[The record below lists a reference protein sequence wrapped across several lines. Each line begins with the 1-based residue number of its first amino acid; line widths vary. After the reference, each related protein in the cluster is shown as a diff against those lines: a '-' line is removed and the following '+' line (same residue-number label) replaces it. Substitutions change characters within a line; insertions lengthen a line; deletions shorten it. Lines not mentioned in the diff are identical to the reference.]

1 MEELHPEPVAEVA
14 GKTIVR
20 LMLAFAAVQGAV
32 IAGLVVL
39 DMAKK
44 KGRSKR
50 KGFPHPGI
58 FDKKVSDTELTT
70 YTFGAD
76 LYTDML
82 QAIREAKN
90 TILIETFIWKNDE
103 TGQQFKTAINEA
115 AARGV
120 DVYVIYDGFAN
131 LVVPRSFF
139 HFHPDVHVY
148 RFPVVRTAMLVNTVR
163 STGLDHRKLLVV
175 DDQIGFVGGYN
186 IGSLYATEWRDT
198 HLRLVGPS
206 VWDLRQAFANVWN
219 KNASKSTPKIPQTSP
234 EVWEPRIRAV
244 NNIPANLVY
253 PIRGVYLDAIARAQ
267 DHIYVTMA
275 YFIPDQQI
283 LKALLAASR
292 RGVDVR
298 IILPEDSNHVLSDW
312 LSRGFYRSLLEDGVT
327 ILLYR
332 NAMIH
337 AKTATIDGSWS
348 TVGSANIDRLSL
360 TGNYEINLEIHD
372 EDFASDMQKIF
383 EFDSKNSKELTIEEW
398 HHRSPLARFSEVVL
412 VPLRPLL

>member
-1 MEELHPEPVAEVA
+1 MNESWPEPVAHVVR
-14 GKTIVR
+14 KTAAR
-20 LMLAFAAVQGAV
+20 SLFAFAVVQGAV
-32 IAGLVVL
+32 IGGLVVL
-39 DMAKK
+39 DIVKK
-44 KGRSKR
+44 RDRSKR

-58 FDKKVSDTELTT
+58 FNKTVDDTDITT

-76 LYTDML
+76 LYRDML
-82 QAIREAKN
+82 HATRDAKES
-90 TILIETFIWKNDE
+90 ILIETFIWKNDE
-103 TGQQFKTAINEA
+103 TGQQFKDAINEA
-115 AARGV
+115 AGRGV
-120 DVYVIYDGFAN
+120 KVFIIYDGFAN
-131 LVVPRSFF
+131 LVVPSSFF
-139 HFHPDVHVY
+139 QFHPDVHVH
-148 RFPVVRTAMLVNTVR
+148 RFPVLRTSMLTKTLR
-163 STGLDHRKLLVV
+163 STGLDHRKLLIV

-206 VWDLRQAFANVWN
+206 VWDLRQAFVNVWN
-219 KNASKSTPKIPQTSP
+219 ENATGSTPEVPHTSP
-234 EVWEPRIRAV
+234 DVWEPRIRAV

-253 PIRGVYLDAIARAQ
+253 PIRGVYLDAITRAN

-283 LKALLAASR
+283 LRALQAASR

-298 IILPEDSNHVLSDW
+298 IILPKDSNHVLSDW

-332 NAMIH
+332 DAMIH

-372 EDFASDMQKIF
+372 EGFAEDMQEIF
-383 EFDSKNSKELTIEEW
+383 EIDSRNCKELTMSDW
-398 HHRSPLARFSEVVL
+398 QHRSPLARFSETVL
-412 VPLRPLL
+412 IPLRPLL

>member
-1 MEELHPEPVAEVA
+1 MDELLPEPTVGLAR
-14 GKTIVR
+14 KTVTR
-20 LMLAFAAVQGAV
+20 SLLAFAAVQGAV
-32 IAGLVVL
+32 IAGLVVV
-39 DMAKK
+39 DMVKK
-44 KGRSKR
+44 RDRSKR

-58 FDKKVSDTELTT
+58 FEKTISDTNVTT

-76 LYTDML
+76 LYRDML
-82 QAIREAKN
+82 QAISEAKDS
-90 TILIETFIWKNDE
+90 ILLETFIWKNDE
-103 TGQQFKTAINEA
+103 TGEQFKQALNEA
-115 AARGV
+115 ASRGV
-120 DVYVIYDGFAN
+120 KVFVIYDGFAN
-131 LVVPRSFF
+131 LVVPSSFF
-139 HFHPDVHVY
+139 RFHPDVHVY
-148 RFPVVRTAMLVNTVR
+148 RFPVVRTSMLTKTLR

-175 DDQIGFVGGYN
+175 DGQVGFVGGYN

-206 VWDLRQAFANVWN
+206 VWELRQAFVNFWDES
-219 KNASKSTPKIPQTSP
+219 ASHNTPKIPHTSP

-244 NNIPANLVY
+244 KNTPSNLVY

-267 DHIYVTMA
+267 DHIFVTMA
-275 YFIPDQQI
+275 YFIPDQEI

-372 EDFASDMQKIF
+372 DGFASDMQEIF
-383 EFDSKNSKELTIEEW
+383 DVDSRNCKVLTMDEW
-398 HHRSPLARFSEVVL
+398 RHRSPLARFSETVL

>member
-1 MEELHPEPVAEVA
+1 MHNLIPEPVAKVA
-14 GKTIVR
+14 RKTVVR
-20 LMLAFAAVQGAV
+20 SILAFAAVQGAV
-32 IAGLVVL
+32 IAGLVIL
-39 DMAKK
+39 DMVKK
-44 KGRSKR
+44 RGRSKR
-50 KGFPHPGI
+50 KGFPHPGTFTENI
-58 FDKKVSDTELTT
+58 SDTQVTT
-70 YTFGAD
+70 YTYGAD
-76 LYTDML
+76 LYRDML
-82 QAIREAKN
+82 QAIREAQES
-90 TILIETFIWKNDE
+90 ILLETFIWKNDA
-103 TGQQFKTAINEA
+103 TGEDFKKAINDA

-120 DVYVIYDGFAN
+120 QVFVIYDGFAN
-131 LVVPRSFF
+131 LVVPQAFF
-139 HFHPDVHVY
+139 QFHPDVHVY
-148 RFPVVRTAMLVNTVR
+148 RFPVVRTSMLTKTLR
-163 STGLDHRKLLVV
+163 STGLDHRKLLIV
-175 DDQIGFVGGYN
+175 DGGIGFVGGYN

-206 VWDLRQAFANVWN
+206 VWDLRQAFVNVWN
-219 KNASKSTPKIPQTSP
+219 EHKSAAAPEVLHISP

-253 PIRGVYLDAIARAQ
+253 PIRGVYLDAITRAQ

-283 LKALLAASR
+283 LRALLAASR

-312 LSRGFYRSLLEDGVT
+312 LSRGFYRSLLQDGVT

-372 EDFASDMQKIF
+372 AGFASDMQKIF
-383 EFDSKNSKELTIEEW
+383 EFDSGNCKVLTMEEW
-398 HHRSPLARFSEVVL
+398 QDRSFIARFSEVVL

>member
-1 MEELHPEPVAEVA
+1 M
-14 GKTIVR
+14 
-20 LMLAFAAVQGAV
+20 VQ
-32 IAGLVVL
+32 
-39 DMAKK
+39 KR
-44 KGRSKR
+44 GRSKR

-58 FDKKVSDTELTT
+58 FEQTISDTQVTT
-70 YTFGAD
+70 YTYGAD
-76 LYTDML
+76 LYRDML
-82 QAIREAKN
+82 KAIEDAQKS
-90 TILIETFIWKNDE
+90 ILIETFIWKNDA
-103 TGQQFKTAINEA
+103 TGERFKNAINEA

-120 DVYVIYDGFAN
+120 EVFVIYDGFAN

-139 HFHPDVHVY
+139 QFHPDVHIY
-148 RFPVVRTAMLVNTVR
+148 RFPVVRTSMLTKNLR
-163 STGLDHRKLLVV
+163 STGLDHRKLLIV
-175 DDQIGFVGGYN
+175 DEEIGFVGGYN

-206 VWDLRQAFANVWN
+206 VWDLRQAFVNVWN
-219 KNASKSTPKIPQTSP
+219 AHATGTTPEVMHTTPQ
-234 EVWEPRIRAV
+234 VWEPRIRAV

-253 PIRGVYLDAIARAQ
+253 PIRGVYLDAITRAQ

-283 LKALLAASR
+283 LRALQAASR

-298 IILPEDSNHVLSDW
+298 IILPEDSNHILSDW
-312 LSRGFYRSLLEDGVT
+312 LSRGFYRSLLQDGVT

-372 EDFASDMQKIF
+372 EGFASDMQKIF
-383 EFDSKNSKELTIEEW
+383 EVDSQNSKVLTMEEW
-398 HHRSPLARFSEVVL
+398 HHRPFIARFSEVVL

>member
-1 MEELHPEPVAEVA
+1 MDELVSEPVVEIAR
-14 GKTIVR
+14 KTLGR
-20 LMLAFAAVQGAV
+20 SLLALLGVQGAV

-39 DMAKK
+39 DTVKK
-44 KGRSKR
+44 RHRSKR
-50 KGFPHPGI
+50 RGFPHPGI
-58 FDKKVSDTELTT
+58 FEKTIADTKITT
-70 YTFGAD
+70 YTFGTD
-76 LYTDML
+76 LYRDML
-82 QAIREAKN
+82 QEINEAQSS
-90 TILIETFIWKNDE
+90 ILIETFIWKDDE
-103 TGQQFKTAINEA
+103 TGRAFKDAVNKA
-115 AARGV
+115 AERGV
-120 DVYVIYDGFAN
+120 DVFVIYDGFAN
-131 LVVPRSFF
+131 LVVPSSFF
-139 HFHPDVHVY
+139 QFHPDVHVY
-148 RFPVVRTAMLVNTVR
+148 RFPVIRTSMFSKTLR

-175 DDQIGFVGGYN
+175 DDRAGFVGGYN

-206 VWDLRQAFANVWN
+206 VWDLRQAFATVWN
-219 KNASKSTPKIPQTSP
+219 ENAPGSRQEIQHTNPQ
-234 EVWEPRIRAV
+234 VWEPRVRAV
-244 NNIPANLVY
+244 NNLPANLVY

-298 IILPEDSNHVLSDW
+298 IILPQDSNHVLSDW
-312 LSRGFYRSLLEDGVT
+312 LSRGFYKSLLKDGVT

-337 AKTATIDGSWS
+337 TKTATIDGSWS

-372 EDFASDMQKIF
+372 DAFAADMEKIF
-383 EFDSKNSKELTIEEW
+383 EIDSINSKILTMEEW
-398 HHRSPLARFSEVVL
+398 EHRSPLARFSETVL

>member
-1 MEELHPEPVAEVA
+1 MDELLPEPVVNAA
-14 GKTIVR
+14 RKTVGR
-20 LMLAFAAVQGAV
+20 AVLAFAALQGAV
-32 IAGLVVL
+32 IGGLVVL
-39 DMAKK
+39 DIVKK
-44 KGRSKR
+44 RGRSKR

-58 FDKKVSDTELTT
+58 FDRAVADTRVTT
-70 YTFGAD
+70 YTYGAD
-76 LYTDML
+76 LYRDML
-82 QAIREAKN
+82 QAIGDAQER
-90 TILIETFIWKNDE
+90 ILIETFIWKDDD
-103 TGQQFKTAINEA
+103 TGRKFRDALNEA

-120 DVYVIYDGFAN
+120 EVFVVYDEFAN
-131 LVVPRSFF
+131 LVVPPSFF
-139 HFHPDVHVY
+139 SFHPAIHVY
-148 RFPVVRTAMLVNTVR
+148 RFPVVRPAMLVNTLR
-163 STGLDHRKLLVV
+163 STGLDHRKLLIV

-206 VWDLRQAFANVWN
+206 VWDLRQAFVTLWN
-219 KNASKSTPKIPQTSP
+219 DHAAGSTPELPHVAP
-234 EVWEPRIRAV
+234 DVWEPRIRAV

-253 PIRGVYLDAIARAQ
+253 PIRGVYLDAINRAQ
-267 DHIYVTMA
+267 EHIFVTMA

-298 IILPEDSNHVLSDW
+298 LILPEDSNHILSDW
-312 LSRGFYRSLLEDGVT
+312 LSRGFYQSLLKDGVT

-372 EDFASDMQKIF
+372 EDFASDMKEIF
-383 EFDSKNSKELTIEEW
+383 DVDSKNCRVLTLDEW
-398 HHRSPLARFSEVVL
+398 QHRSPLARFSETVL
-412 VPLRPLL
+412 VPLRPFL

>member
-1 MEELHPEPVAEVA
+1 MNESLPEPVVDVA
-14 GKTIVR
+14 RKTVVR
-20 LMLAFAAVQGAV
+20 SLLAFAAVQGAV
-32 IAGLVVL
+32 IGGLVVL
-39 DMAKK
+39 DMVKK

-58 FDKKVSDTELTT
+58 FSRTIADTHITS

-76 LYTDML
+76 LYRDML
-82 QAIREAKN
+82 QAIREAKDS
-90 TILIETFIWKNDE
+90 ILIETFIWKNDE
-103 TGQQFKTAINEA
+103 TGQQFKDAINEA
-115 AARGV
+115 AGRGV
-120 DVYVIYDGFAN
+120 KVFIIYDGFAN
-131 LVVPRSFF
+131 LVVPSSFF
-139 HFHPDVHVY
+139 RFHPDVHVH
-148 RFPVVRTAMLVNTVR
+148 RFPVLRTSMLTQTLR
-163 STGLDHRKLLVV
+163 STGLDHRKLLIV

-198 HLRLVGPS
+198 HLRLIGPS
-206 VWDLRQAFANVWN
+206 VWDLRQAFVNVWN
-219 KNASKSTPKIPQTSP
+219 ENATGSTPEVPHTAP

-253 PIRGVYLDAIARAQ
+253 PIRGVYLDAITRAH

-283 LKALLAASR
+283 LRALQAASR

-298 IILPEDSNHVLSDW
+298 IILPKDSNHVISDW

-332 NAMIH
+332 DAMIH
-337 AKTATIDGSWS
+337 AKTATIDGRWS

-372 EDFASDMQKIF
+372 EGFASDMQEIF
-383 EFDSKNSKELTIEEW
+383 EFDSRNSNELTMTEW
-398 HHRSPLARFSEVVL
+398 RHRSPLARFSETVL

>member
-1 MEELHPEPVAEVA
+1 MNDLLPEPVAELA
-14 GKTIVR
+14 GKTVGRSI
-20 LMLAFAAVQGAV
+20 LAFAAVQAAV
-32 IAGLVVL
+32 VAGLVVL
-39 DMAKK
+39 DIVKK
-44 KGRSKR
+44 RDRSKR

-58 FDKKVSDTELTT
+58 FDTTISDTDVTT

-76 LYTDML
+76 LYRDML
-82 QAIREAKN
+82 QAISGAKES
-90 TILIETFIWKNDE
+90 ILIETFIWKDDE
-103 TGQQFKTAINEA
+103 TGQQFKNAINEA
-115 AARGV
+115 AAR
-120 DVYVIYDGFAN
+120 DVEVFVIYDGFAN
-131 LVVPRSFF
+131 LVIPHSFF
-139 HFHPDVHVY
+139 RFHPNVHVY
-148 RFPVVRTAMLVNTVR
+148 RFPVVRTSMLTKTLR
-163 STGLDHRKLLVV
+163 STGLDHRKLLIV
-175 DDQIGFVGGYN
+175 DGQIGFVGGYN

-206 VWDLRQAFANVWN
+206 VWDLRQAFVNVWN
-219 KNASKSTPKIPQTSP
+219 ELASGSIPQIPHTNP
-234 EVWEPRIRAV
+234 EVWEPRIRTV

-253 PIRGVYLDAIARAQ
+253 PIRGVYLDAITRAQ
-267 DHIYVTMA
+267 DHIFITMA

-283 LKALLAASR
+283 LRALSAASK

-337 AKTATIDGSWS
+337 AKTATIDGHWS

-372 EDFASDMQKIF
+372 ENFASDMQKIF
-383 EFDSKNSKELTIEEW
+383 DVDSQNCKVLTTDEW
-398 HHRSPLARFSEVVL
+398 QHRSPLARFSETVL
-412 VPLRPLL
+412 IPLRPLL

>member
-1 MEELHPEPVAEVA
+1 MDELLPEPVAAVA
-14 GKTIVR
+14 RKTVGRSI
-20 LMLAFAAVQGAV
+20 LAFASVQGAV
-32 IAGLVVL
+32 IAGLVLL

-44 KGRSKR
+44 RNRSKR
-50 KGFPHPGI
+50 KGFPRPGT
-58 FDKKVSDTELTT
+58 FYSTVSGSQVTT
-70 YTFGAD
+70 YTYGAD
-76 LYTDML
+76 LYRDMIR
-82 QAIREAKN
+82 AIGEAKDR
-90 TILIETFIWKNDE
+90 IFIETFIWKDDD
-103 TGQQFKTAINEA
+103 TGRQFKKALDEA
-115 AARGV
+115 AGRGV
-120 DVYVIYDGFAN
+120 EVFVIYDGFAN

-139 HFHPDVHVY
+139 RFHPDIHVY
-148 RFPVVRTAMLVNTVR
+148 RFPVVRPSMLLTTLR
-163 STGLDHRKLLVV
+163 STGLDHRKLLVI
-175 DDQIGFVGGYN
+175 DDRIGFVGGYN

-206 VWDLRQAFANVWN
+206 VWDLRQAFVDVWN
-219 KNASKSTPKIPQTSP
+219 DHASGSPAEIQHTTPA
-234 EVWEPRIRAV
+234 VWEPRIRAV

-253 PIRGVYLDAIARAQ
+253 PIRGVYLDAINRAQ
-267 DHIYVTMA
+267 DHIFVTMA

-283 LKALLAASR
+283 LRAMLAASR

-298 IILPEDSNHVLSDW
+298 LILPEESNHILSDW
-312 LSRGFYRSLLEDGVT
+312 LSRGFYRSLLEEGVT

-372 EDFASDMQKIF
+372 ENFASDMQKIF
-383 EFDSKNSKELTIEEW
+383 DVDSGNSRVLTLKEW
-398 HHRSPLARFSEVVL
+398 QDRHPLARFSEAVL

>member
-1 MEELHPEPVAEVA
+1 MNESLPEPVADVVRKTVA
-14 GKTIVR
+14 R
-20 LMLAFAAVQGAV
+20 SLMAFAAVQGAV
-32 IAGLVVL
+32 IGGLVVL
-39 DMAKK
+39 DIVKK
-44 KGRSKR
+44 RGRSKR

-58 FDKKVSDTELTT
+58 FNKAVADTDITT

-76 LYTDML
+76 LYRDML
-82 QAIREAKN
+82 QAIRDAKDS
-90 TILIETFIWKNDE
+90 ILIETFIWKNDE
-103 TGQQFKTAINEA
+103 TGQQFKDAINEA
-115 AARGV
+115 AGRGIK
-120 DVYVIYDGFAN
+120 VYIIYDGFAN
-131 LVVPRSFF
+131 LVVPPSFF
-139 HFHPDVHVY
+139 QFHPDVHVH
-148 RFPVVRTAMLVNTVR
+148 RFPVLRTSMLTKTLR
-163 STGLDHRKLLVV
+163 STGLDHRKLLIV

-206 VWDLRQAFANVWN
+206 VWDLRQAFVNVWN
-219 KNASKSTPKIPQTSP
+219 ENATGSTPEVPHTSP
-234 EVWEPRIRAV
+234 DVWEPRIRAV

-253 PIRGVYLDAIARAQ
+253 PIRGVYLDAITRAN

-283 LKALLAASR
+283 LRALQAASR

-298 IILPEDSNHVLSDW
+298 IILPKDSNHVLSDW

-332 NAMIH
+332 DAMIH

-372 EDFASDMQKIF
+372 EGFAEDMQEIF
-383 EFDSKNSKELTIEEW
+383 EIDSRNCKELTMSDW
-398 HHRSPLARFSEVVL
+398 QHRSPLARFSETVL
-412 VPLRPLL
+412 IPLRPLL